1 MSITEAIAY
10 YLCFVAAITVVAMA
24 ILLVSHAM
32 EKEDDTRA
40 FTLPVLRQSGRV

>member
-1 MSITEAIAY
+1 MSITEGVVY
-10 YLCFVAAITVVAMA
+10 YLSFVAAITLVAMA

>member
-24 ILLVSHAM
+24 ILLVSNAM
-32 EKEDDTRA
+32 DKKK
-40 FTLPVLRQSGRV
+40 